1 MVQVPEIIAEVQSL
15 GIRLPP
21 GGVQRKGG
29 AGPAESGSLLI
40 AGYPVSVPF
49 SSPFVSQS
57 PYRLHPEAGGLV
69 LCKGHHALLPASLVP
84 RPAFYEE
91 STRDGIPLS
100 KIALLH
106 GKDCL
111 ASSVLQTCI
120 HWDPRTRCRFCG
132 IQLSLK
138 DRQTVSL
145 KSPAQLAETA
155 QKARTLDAVRHVVL
169 TTGTAHP
176 PGHETTLLCEAA
188 AAVKQASGLPV
199 HAQFLPP
206 ADMNQLE
213 ALKASGVD
221 TVGIHIE
228 SLDPDVL
235 QKMAPVKAAIGLD
248 RYETA
253 WKTAV
258 EVFGPNQVSSFLI
271 AGLGEAP
278 NSIIQG
284 SQSLADTGVYPFVVP
299 LRPIPGSLMA
309 DHLPPHP
316 DTMKAIYE
324 KVARILAQKGLAA
337 SHSRAGC
344 VRCGAC
350 SALSAYENPMDSL
363 VCHPARTT
371 AELAAALAIRES
383 VFVREQ
389 QLFEGSDQDPRD
401 GDSIHLVVKQHDRVI
416 GTVRVYPAGNG
427 NGHWIG
433 GRLAVQKGFRSSGAG
448 ELLVKNAVT
457 CVRQRGC
464 TYFTAQIQEKN
475 IPFFQYLGWQGIGP
489 IKPHCGKP
497 HQEMAADL
505 ARGGIEDKG

>member
-1 MVQVPEIIAEVQSL
+1 MQTAEIIAEVQSL
-15 GIRLPP
+15 GVKLPE
-21 GGVQRKGG
+21 GGIQRKGG
-29 AGPAESGSLLI
+29 AGPAEAGSLVI

-57 PYRLHPEAGGLV
+57 PYRLHSEAGGFV

-91 STRDGIPLS
+91 STRDSIPLF

-120 HWDPRTRCRFCG
+120 HWDPKTRCRFCG

-155 QKARTLDAVRHVVL
+155 QKARTMDAVRHVVL

-176 PGHETTLLCEAA
+176 PGHETTLLCDAA
-188 AAVKQASGLPV
+188 AAVKKASGLPV

-206 ADMNQLE
+206 ADMNQIE

-228 SLDPDVL
+228 SLDLDVL

-253 WKTAV
+253 WKEAV

-284 SQSLADTGVYPFVVP
+284 SQFLADMGVYPFVVP

-350 SALSAYENPMDSL
+350 SALSAYESPMDSL

-371 AELAAALAIRES
+371 VELDAAFAIRES

-433 GRLAVQKGFRSSGAG
+433 GRLAVKKGFRSSGTG
-448 ELLVKNAVT
+448 ELLVKKAVL
-457 CVRQRGC
+457 CVKQRGC
-464 TYFTAQIQEKN
+464 ARFTAHIQEKN
-475 IPFFQYLGWQGIGP
+475 IPFFQQLGWQGIGP
-489 IKPHCGKP
+489 VETYFGKP
-497 HQEMAADL
+497 HQIMAADL
-505 ARGGIEDKG
+505 NHGSIRDRE